1 MVIADSTTIEKSN
14 LYSQAYANIYN
25 LINTRTSVTDPIDST
40 GSRKFIYGRDPRV
53 QGRGFKGY
61 PFVIVNHVDVPFDNP
76 SFNRKIKD
84 TEFRITIEVWSSD
97 DIVGRQDMGA
107 QYLDSIS
114 DDVAET
120 LNSNESTLA
129 GYGLHNMRIESSP
142 ADTIEVV
149 NNFIFTRTFTISF
162 ENRML
167 LS

>member
-1 MVIADSTTIEKSN
+1 M
-14 LYSQAYANIYN
+14 YSQAYANIYN
-25 LINTRTSVTDPIDST
+25 LINTRTNVVDPVNSA
-40 GSRKFIYGRDPRV
+40 GSRKFVYTRDPRV

-61 PFVIVNHVDVPFDNP
+61 PFIIINPVDIPFNNP
-76 SFNRKIKD
+76 SFNRKTKD
-84 TEFRITIEVWSSD
+84 TEFRLTIEVWSSD
-97 DIVGRQDMGA
+97 DIVGRQDNGA

-114 DDVAET
+114 DDVVEA
-120 LNSNESTLA
+120 LNANESTLA
-129 GYGLHNMRIESSP
+129 GYGLHNMKIESSP